1 MAMEYRTGSTSS
13 SAKRITLFSGPGTRQ
28 WPRINISEIPSIKG
42 ISLNSGARIKIVNMS
57 RGGAL
62 LQTRRHIARGT
73 KINLILSMAEGTVQ
87 LAGLVLRSSIS
98 FLKRIPQYH
107 AAVAFDHHLKI
118 FDEPPGPIAD
128 ASQAP
133 AFKSSPSGLFPP
145 DRCDASHEPI
155 QNGDSPMI
163 AAFLAIRFY
172 NAPDA
177 ALDEMS
183 MLNDW

>member
-1 MAMEYRTGSTSS
+1 MATEIRAESTSS

-28 WPRINISEIPSIKG
+28 WPRINISEIPSIQG
-42 ISLNSGARIKIVNMS
+42 ISLNSGARIKIVNIS

-62 LQTRRHIARGT
+62 LQTRKHIARGT
-73 KINLILSMAEGTVQ
+73 GINLILCMAKGTVQ
-87 LAGLVLRSSIS
+87 LTGLVLRSSIS

-118 FDEPPGPIAD
+118 FDEPLGPIAD
-128 ASQAP
+128 ASQTP
-133 AFKSSPSGLFPP
+133 AFKSSPSCVFPP
-145 DRCDASHEPI
+145 DRCDTSHEPF

-177 ALDEMS
+177 ALDEMF